1 MTDLEDNHMQ
11 AFEVNHQ
18 YYTGTGAHILV
29 TKRTAKTATVTQYG
43 VTKRCKIEQWPCGEV
58 IRWNGQMVY
67 ASHTDEAHTRLLEKQ
82 AAEEREAAAYRWEGE
97 RRDTELYT
105 TMLQNGM
112 SAAEA
117 ESKLNAMRQGVRIA

>member
-1 MTDLEDNHMQ
+1 M
-11 AFEVNHQ
+11 
-18 YYTGTGAHILV
+18 
-29 TKRTAKTATVTQYG
+29 R
-43 VTKRCKIEQWPCGEV
+43 RV

>member
-1 MTDLEDNHMQ
+1 MTT
-11 AFEVNHQ
+11 FEVSHR

-29 TKRTAKTATVTQYG
+29 TTRTAKTVTVMQYG
-43 VTKRCKIEQWPCGEV
+43 VTKRCRIEQWPCGEV
-58 IRWNGQMVY
+58 IRWNGQIVY
-67 ASHTDEAHTRLLEKQ
+67 ASHTDEAQRRLLEKR

-97 RRDTELYT
+97 SRDTELYT
-105 TMLQNGM
+105 TMLQDGM

>member
-1 MTDLEDNHMQ
+1 MTR
-11 AFEVNHQ
+11 AFEANRQ
-18 YYTGTGAHILV
+18 YYTTTGARVLV
-29 TKRTAKTATVTQYG
+29 TTRTAKTATVTQCG

-58 IRWNGQMVY
+58 IRWSGQMVY

-97 RRDTELYT
+97 LRDTELYT

-112 SAAEA
+112 SAEEA
-117 ESKLNAMRQGVRIA
+117 ESELNAMRQGVRIA

>member
-1 MTDLEDNHMQ
+1 MK
-11 AFEVNHQ
+11 AFEANHQ
-18 YYTGTGAHILV
+18 YYTGTGARILV

-43 VTKRCKIEQWPCGEV
+43 VTKRCKVEQWPCGEV

-67 ASHTDEAHTRLLEKQ
+67 ASHTDEVHTRLLEKQ
-82 AAEEREAAAYRWEGE
+82 AAEDLEAAACRAEAE
-97 RRDTELYT
+97 ARSTRVFT

-117 ESKLNAMRQGVRIA
+117 ESRLNTLREGIRIA